1 MMMFVRTVKPSVT
14 DVCEDS
20 EVISDKVGTR
30 GDSDVCEDIEV
41 QKRRNVNR
49 IGGGGG
55 PKGVSNINSAY
66 FIHIMPKIGGA
77 KAPSAPPPPPPP
89 LPGSYAM
96 KLSVIKLAQGVIVL
110 LKSSVINLAQ
120 HHNHPL
126 CQRYH

>member
-55 PKGVSNINSAY
+55 
-66 FIHIMPKIGGA
+66 
-77 KAPSAPPPPPPP
+77 
-89 LPGSYAM
+89 
-96 KLSVIKLAQGVIVL
+96 AQRVCLI
-110 LKSSVINLAQ
+110 
-120 HHNHPL
+120 
-126 CQRYH
+126 